1 MAAFATI
8 AAFTRKALDRADD
21 LARDHWYGVD
31 TGGYAST
38 AELGTDARESVHY
51 ATMPWRH
58 IRRALGRV
66 PLDERERVLL
76 DYGCGRGRVLV
87 AAAARPYRCVIGIEL
102 SRLADDARANLAA
115 MRGRRAQDVRVERG
129 DAGAFVVPDDINLVY
144 FYNPFRGAVLDR
156 VIAQLH
162 ASLQRAPRA
171 LYVAYFNHDHF
182 DRQLGDAHWLRRR
195 ETRMATADTS
205 FALYE
210 ASA

>member
-1 MAAFATI
+1 MAAFDP
-8 AAFTRKALDRADD
+8 AAFARKVFDRVDD
-21 LARDHWYGVD
+21 LAHDRWHGVD

-38 AELGTDARESVHY
+38 ADLGTDARESVHY
-51 ATMPWRH
+51 ATMPWR
-58 IRRALGRV
+58 RVRSALARV

-87 AAAARPYRCVIGIEL
+87 AAAARPYRRVIGVEL
-102 SRLADDARANLAA
+102 SRLADDAHANLAA
-115 MRGRRAQDVRVERG
+115 MRGRRTQDVRVERG
-129 DAGAFVVPDDINLVY
+129 DAGAFVVPDDVNLVY
-144 FYNPFRGAVLDR
+144 FYNPFRGTVLDR

-162 ASLQRAPRA
+162 ASLQRAPRT
-171 LYVAYFNHDHF
+171 LYVVYFNHDHF
-182 DRQLGDAHWLRRR
+182 DRQLGDASWLRRR